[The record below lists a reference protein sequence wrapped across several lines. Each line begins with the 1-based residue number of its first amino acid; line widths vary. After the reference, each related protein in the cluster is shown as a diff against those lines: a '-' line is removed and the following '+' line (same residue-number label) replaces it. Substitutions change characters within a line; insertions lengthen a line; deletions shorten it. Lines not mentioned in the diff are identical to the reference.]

1 MTGFYYGSV
10 LLMNKLG
17 IIIVIILCSTL
28 SPLYGANDIFTIQ
41 SSLESA
47 NLSSFLHYMPEK
59 EDSMNIAG
67 IMAAES
73 SCPSINSK
81 YVNFGYTTTPYWFCL
96 HVMNSGRAK
105 DAILEFDYPV
115 LDYVDLYLVHG
126 GKVQQIYNTGD
137 RRQFSTR
144 PLASRTLA
152 FPLDLQQGLN
162 RVFFKVKTQSSLNF
176 SIFLHSRE
184 HFVKNNTREMSLLF
198 MFYGIML
205 FTGIYNFFIFFSTRD
220 TAHLFFSF
228 FSLSLMFYLMSLR
241 GLGFMFLWPESTA
254 WANRAIPTFA
264 FMLIGSAGLFFD
276 SMLKFHQYLSKRLR
290 WGILLFIVL
299 AAFMLGVQFLMPY
312 IAAVQV
318 VNYLLFG
325 VIGYVLLT
333 SLYSGI
339 KDRNRNAW
347 FILVGFLPLF
357 MLAPLQLLAS
367 MGYLPTFFL
376 TQWKIE
382 ISFLWLILATSLGL
396 ADTINVLNRRLNISR
411 HSMEESNI
419 QLQEKNK
426 ELNAAMEELEATN
439 EEFEAQNE
447 ELLRAYWELEQNEL
461 RYRSIVEDQTEFIT
475 RWEPDGIITFANRA
489 YCREF
494 GLEPEHMVGKSFFEF
509 IPEYFHAGVWEKIR
523 SLTPENPVKVDEH
536 RVIRGD
542 GSTGWHQW
550 IDRAFFDDH
559 GNPTGYQSVG
569 RDITEKKETEIA
581 LRRLATT
588 VEQASEDI
596 IITDTEG
603 NIQYVNPAFEKIT
616 GYSRDEVM
624 GKKPSIIKSGIHPG
638 RFYEN
643 LWQTIKAGKTW
654 YGRITNKSR
663 NGELIHE
670 ESVIFPIIDDDG
682 NILNFA
688 AIKRDITEQINLE
701 EQLLQAQKMEAI
713 GTLVGGLAHDFNN
726 VLGGIIGSVEI
737 LDILLNDQKLNNS
750 EEVWS
755 YINTIRD
762 SSNRAVEMIKQ
773 LLSLSRRQEM
783 EKKNFDLNESL
794 EHVLNICKNSFPK
807 SVLLDFHFTEEPCFV
822 YADQTRIEQVVL
834 NLCVNASQAMTI
846 MEEGEEGGTLSVS
859 VSKEERDSSEGS
871 NSSYACIVISDTG
884 IGMDEDIRT
893 RMFEPFFTTKDKEIG
908 TGLGLSMVYN
918 IVQQHQG
925 IIDVESE
932 PGKGTTMKVFLPYL
946 DEGDEEKTTTKKTTK
961 LNRGTGVIL
970 VVDDEKPLRQVA
982 AGILEKAGY
991 TAITA
996 EDGQQALQ
1004 IFTDQQESIEMV
1016 LLDMSMPVM
1025 SGIDVFTAIRDINPD
1040 IKVLVTS
1047 GFGLDGKVQKILDM
1061 GASNFISK
1069 PFNAESLTQKVK
1081 QVLS

>member
-1 MTGFYYGSV
+1 
-10 LLMNKLG
+10 MNKP
-17 IIIVIILCSTL
+17 VIFISLILWSFL
-28 SPLYGANDIFTIQ
+28 SPLYAGDNVFTVDNLQ
-41 SSLESA
+41 GSA
-47 NLSSFLHYMPEK
+47 NLTSSLCYTPAK
-59 EDSMNIAG
+59 EDANTIDDITRMERHCRLIDSNF
-67 IMAAES
+67 
-73 SCPSINSK
+73 
-81 YVNFGYTTTPYWFCL
+81 VNFGYTDTPYWFCL
-96 HVMNSGRAK
+96 HVMNPGQAK
-105 DAILEFDYPV
+105 DVIFEFDYPI
-115 LDYVDLYLVHG
+115 LDYVDLYMVHD
-126 GKVQQIYNTGD
+126 GKVQQVYNTGD
-137 RRQFSTR
+137 QRQFSTR

-162 RVFFKVKTQSSLNF
+162 RIFFKIDTSSSFNF
-176 SIFLHSRE
+176 SIFLHSRQ
-184 HFVKNNTREMSLLF
+184 HFVRNNTREMSLLF

-205 FTGIYNFFIFFSTRD
+205 FTGIFNFFIFFSTRN

-228 FSLSLMFYLMSLR
+228 FAITLMFYLVCLR
-241 GLGFMFLWPESTA
+241 GLGFMFLWPDNTA

-264 FMLIGSAGLFFD
+264 FLLMGSASLFFD
-276 SMLKFHQYLSKRLR
+276 SMLKFHHHLSKKLR
-290 WGILLFIVL
+290 WGIFLLAIL
-299 AAFMLGVQFLMPY
+299 AGLMLAVQFLVPY
-312 IAAVQV
+312 IVSVQV

-325 VIGYVLLT
+325 LIGYVFVIAAF
-333 SLYSGI
+333 SGI
-339 KDRNRNAW
+339 NDKNRNAW
-347 FILVGFLPLF
+347 FIIIGFMPLF
-357 MLAPLQLLAS
+357 LLATLQLLAS
-367 MGYLPTFFL
+367 MGYLPTFFI

-411 HSMEESNI
+411 HSLEDSNI
-419 QLQEKNK
+419 QLQEKNR
-426 ELNAAMEELEATN
+426 ELNATMEELEATN

-461 RYRSIVEDQTEFIT
+461 RYRSIVEDQTDFIT
-475 RWEPDGIITFANRA
+475 RWAPGGMITFANRA
-489 YCREF
+489 YCNEF
-494 GLEPEHMVGKSFFEF
+494 GLDPEKVTGKSFFEF
-509 IPEYFHAGVWEKIR
+509 IPEEHHAQVWEKIH
-523 SLTPENPVKVDEH
+523 SLTPENPVQVDEH
-536 RVIRGD
+536 RVTRGD

-603 NIQYVNPAFEKIT
+603 YIQYVNPAFERIT

-624 GKKPSIIKSGIHPG
+624 GQTPSIISSGIHSH

-643 LWQTIKAGKTW
+643 LWQTISTGKIW
-654 YGRITNKSR
+654 NGRITNKR
-663 NGELIHE
+663 KDGELIHE
-670 ESVIFPIIDDDG
+670 ESVIFPIIDDEG
-682 NILNFA
+682 NIHNFA

-737 LDILLNDQKLNNS
+737 LDILLNDQELDNAD
-750 EEVWS
+750 EVRG
-755 YINTIRD
+755 YISTIRD

-783 EKKNFDLNESL
+783 EKKQFDLNESL
-794 EHVLNICKNSFPK
+794 EHVLNICRNSFPK
-807 SVLLDFHFTEEPCFV
+807 SVLLDFHFTEEPCV
-822 YADQTRIEQVVL
+822 VHADQTRIEQVIL

-846 MEEGEEGGTLSVS
+846 MKEEEEGGTLSVS
-859 VSKEERDSSEGS
+859 LSAVEGES
-871 NSSYACIVISDTG
+871 VPAKNSPYACIHISDTG
-884 IGMDEDIRT
+884 IGMDEEIRA
-893 RMFEPFFTTKDKEIG
+893 RIFEPFFTTKDKEIG

-925 IIDVESE
+925 IIEVESA
-932 PGKGTTMKVFLPYL
+932 PGEGTTMKVFLPCV
-946 DEGDEEKTTTKKTTK
+946 DEMDEKGTATKKTTN

-991 TAITA
+991 TVIT
-996 EDGQQALQ
+996 
-1004 IFTDQQESIEMV
+1004 V
-1016 LLDMSMPVM
+1016 
-1025 SGIDVFTAIRDINPD
+1025 
-1040 IKVLVTS
+1040 
-1047 GFGLDGKVQKILDM
+1047 
-1061 GASNFISK
+1061 
-1069 PFNAESLTQKVK
+1069 
-1081 QVLS
+1081 